1 MNDQGAAGAPQRIKG
16 GFRSILITEL
26 GQEQI
31 CGACQQ
37 AWPLDGEFFI
47 VTRNSISYQC
57 KACISER
64 ARPAPPLYQPTRK

>member
-1 MNDQGAAGAPQRIKG
+1 MTQQRIKG
-16 GFRSILITEL
+16 GFRSILVTEL

-47 VTRNSISYQC
+47 VTRNSIGYQC

-64 ARPAPPLYQPTRK
+64 TRQAPPLYQPTRKK